1 MSKQH
6 GKETNLP
13 ELKALAKALLQFEP
27 ELTEF
32 SPMLIYHPFT
42 SSGIVAVTD
51 AEGNPGFGNILENP
65 EDMRKWRQQMERI
78 IGESDSAIGIYNLI
92 EKQYVMGFL
101 KHAAPYLTREDYSV
115 ILADAWSYCDQ
126 PNYDPNLPKSRLLAM
141 FRAADPKL
149 LMNDSER
156 EMFGKLDDTVT
167 VYRGVRSA
175 RSDGLNAMSWTLSR
189 ETAEWFASRYGRQG
203 KVYEARIEKQH
214 ILALFLDKNESE
226 VVLNP
231 RHLTDITQVLDLQ
244 QAQNMTEQTM

>member
-1 MSKQH
+1 M
-6 GKETNLP
+6 
-13 ELKALAKALLQFEP
+13 
-27 ELTEF
+27 
-32 SPMLIYHPFT
+32 
-42 SSGIVAVTD
+42 
-51 AEGNPGFGNILENP
+51 
-65 EDMRKWRQQMERI
+65 
-78 IGESDSAIGIYNLI
+78 
-92 EKQYVMGFL
+92 
-101 KHAAPYLTREDYSV
+101 

-149 LMNDSER
+149 LMSDSER

-189 ETAEWFASRYGRQG
+189 ETAEWFASRCGRQG
-203 KVYEARIEKQH
+203 KVYEAKIEKQH

-244 QAQNMTEQTM
+244 QAQNMNEQTM